1 MLVAWSFMYAIEAIT
16 LSWRPETSSFSKI
29 RAVRYYAHG
38 LNPNSDFG
46 ESEYPDYAYE
56 FEYF

>member
-1 MLVAWSFMYAIEAIT
+1 MCAMEAIS
-16 LSWRPETSSFSKI
+16 LSWRSEPSSFSKI
-29 RAVRYYAHG
+29 GAVRYDTDEQG
-38 LNPNSDFG
+38 PNPNSDFG

>member
-1 MLVAWSFMYAIEAIT
+1 MCAIEAIS
-16 LSWRPETSSFSKI
+16 LSWRSEPNSFSK
-29 RAVRYYAHG
+29 RSAVRYDADEHAQG
-38 LNPNSDFG
+38 LNHDSDFG

>member
-1 MLVAWSFMYAIEAIT
+1 MYAIEAIT